1 MNDNYIL
8 MTANWCG
15 PCKVLSLRIAKAN
28 ITVKTVK
35 MEEDPALFKKYNVR
49 QVPVLLKL
57 TDSEPVLITGSDDI
71 FQELKNNQS

>member
-1 MNDNYIL
+1 

-28 ITVKTVK
+28 IAVKTVK

-57 TDSEPVLITGSDDI
+57 TDSDPVMITGSDDI